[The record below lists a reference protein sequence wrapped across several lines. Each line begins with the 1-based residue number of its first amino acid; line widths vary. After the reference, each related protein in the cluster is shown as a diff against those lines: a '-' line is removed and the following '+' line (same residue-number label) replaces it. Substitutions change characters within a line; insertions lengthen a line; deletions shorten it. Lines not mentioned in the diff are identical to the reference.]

1 MERLTTNKNVSDMG
15 MVELALNCCY
25 ITKDGSGRYRDYEID
40 MDERDFVRKLT
51 TTLVGEDLPLQDES
65 FDEEMM
71 DNLGIDPFADVRGLI
86 AIFYRNMWSMAEL
99 REKLKR
105 YEDAEEHGSYG
116 KWIPVSERLPEDYV
130 PVNITWVNHNP
141 DPYYASIK
149 DVPFTATGICYKG
162 KWYWYSVVCEDYLK
176 EYGERYE
183 TDAVDADIEVT
194 AWMPLPEPYRESE
207 VEYGK

>member
-1 MERLTTNKNVSDMG
+1 MKREEAIYCLKAQSERYSEVCEECPLYGQTGVDHCC
-15 MVELALNCCY
+15 EEALQMA
-25 ITKDGSGRYRDYEID
+25 ITA
-40 MDERDFVRKLT
+40 
-51 TTLVGEDLPLQDES
+51 LQ
-65 FDEEMM
+65 
-71 DNLGIDPFADVRGLI
+71 NQPV
-86 AIFYRNMWSMAEL
+86 
-99 REKLKR
+99 
-105 YEDAEEHGSYG
+105 
-116 KWIPVSERLPEDYV
+116 WIPVSERLPEDYV

-183 TDAVDADIEVT
+183 KDAVDADIEVT

-207 VEYGK
+207 GK